1 MEQWEKNYYI
11 TAVAG
16 SDVGRSL
23 VVMSK
28 GKWKFIFQM
37 VYNYFSSVL
46 LISQPYILNSLF
58 FFCLLT
64 SLTLNIGTQYLQ
76 QSYKVSDS
84 FPFKWIKKKWREGFY
99 VTDMA
104 TSGSR
109 WAVVMSRGAGFS
121 DQVCLGAL
129 MFLFL
134 GSISLYFR
142 DANI

>member
-58 FFCLLT
+58 FLLFT
-64 SLTLNIGTQYLQ
+64 YFSNPKYRNSILAAVI
-76 QSYKVSDS
+76 QS
-84 FPFKWIKKKWREGFY
+84 
-99 VTDMA
+99 
-104 TSGSR
+104 
-109 WAVVMSRGAGFS
+109 
-121 DQVCLGAL
+121 
-129 MFLFL
+129 
-134 GSISLYFR
+134 
-142 DANI
+142 